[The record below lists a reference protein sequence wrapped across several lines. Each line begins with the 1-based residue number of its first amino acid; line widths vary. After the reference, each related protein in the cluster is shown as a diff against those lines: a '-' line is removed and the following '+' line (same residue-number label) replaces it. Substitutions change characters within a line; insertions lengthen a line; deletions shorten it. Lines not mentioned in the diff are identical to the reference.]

1 MAYVEERL
9 SIMES
14 LNLRITSL
22 EQQLDRVTSLEQQ
35 VHLMKTSRRVS
46 DLEDQTA
53 NIEDH
58 FYTLKCRV
66 DQLGLWIPFLHRLWQ
81 WWRNW

>member
-9 SIMES
+9 TILES
-14 LNLRITSL
+14 LQVRVTSL
-22 EQQLDRVTSLEQQ
+22 EQQEARITSLEQQ
-35 VHLMKTSRRVS
+35 VHLMKTSRQVT

-58 FYTLKCRV
+58 FYTLKCKV
-66 DQLGLWIPFLHRLWQ
+66 DQLGLWIPFLNRLWS